1 MDRCYEIW
9 EETRAFRWSHERSEA
24 GGGVGWMCGLVL
36 WAKPAPGFFVTFVS
50 LFFTSVWLFLLI
62 VGFLL
67 PIHASSY

>member
-1 MDRCYEIW
+1 
-9 EETRAFRWSHERSEA
+9 
-24 GGGVGWMCGLVL
+24 MCGLVL